1 MAFSLLV
8 IMLQTNSS
16 LSFSLLPKVNQ
27 KKILWEKSTTLV
39 IFNIQNH
46 LNCPSVN
53 NIHVLRKENYSEYM
67 AGA

>member
-16 LSFSLLPKVNQ
+16 LSFSLLPKVNL
-27 KKILWEKSTTLV
+27 KKIREKSITLV
-39 IFNIQNH
+39 IFKIQNH

-53 NIHVLRKENYSEYM
+53 NIHVL
-67 AGA
+67 